1 MLDAE
6 TNSIGLGTVARER
19 NRHVASIEE
28 SAIHAN
34 SEAGFQ
40 NATVTDVQREKIERL
55 GDAMAAA
62 AQRAHDSHEQL
73 IKFAVDAGDSV
84 KQFDQFATSGFGHL
98 EDSLTGI
105 ITGTKDAKA
114 AFADMATSMLA
125 DLARMI
131 IKMSI
136 TAPLAKA
143 LGGALAGG
151 GGPLNILP
159 SALGNVFDRGRVT
172 PFARGG
178 IVSRPTLFPMAN
190 GAGLMGE
197 AGPEAVMPLTRA
209 PNGLL
214 GVRAQGGGGGKVT
227 VNSVVNSHAADSAGV
242 ETNVTDDGNGNIT
255 IETAISP
262 IENALAER
270 MTRGRGSLGKATR
283 GLPSGRLLRG

>member
-1 MLDAE
+1 
-6 TNSIGLGTVARER
+6 
-19 NRHVASIEE
+19 
-28 SAIHAN
+28 
-34 SEAGFQ
+34 
-40 NATVTDVQREKIERL
+40 
-55 GDAMAAA
+55 MAAA
-62 AQRAHDSHEQL
+62 AQRAHDSHEAL

-84 KQFDQFATSGFGHL
+84 KQFDQFATSGFGHF

-105 ITGTKDAKA
+105 VTGAKDAKT
-114 AFADMATSMLA
+114 AFSDMATSILA
-125 DLARMI
+125 DLVKMI

-227 VNSVVNSHAADSAGV
+227 VNSVVNNNHSGADV
-242 ETNVTDDGNGNIT
+242 QQNVSDDGHGGIS
-255 IETAISP
+255 IETVVSP
-262 IENALAER
+262 IENALADR
-270 MTRGRGSLGKATR
+270 MRRGKGSLGKASR
-283 GLPSGRLLRG
+283 GLPSGRMLRG